1 MFSCLSHTN
10 ILDIHSLIKSIIKWK
25 KLFPENIFEKKS
37 FFLKSL
43 KKIILYL
50 TTEHLQKQ
58 TADASSSSS
67 HTTLNLKCVSF

>member
-1 MFSCLSHTN
+1 MKETLPRKHFQ
-10 ILDIHSLIKSIIKWK
+10 K
-25 KLFPENIFEKKS
+25 EK
-37 FFLKSL
+37 FFLYSL

-67 HTTLNLKCVSF
+67 HMTLNLKCVSL